1 MLRNSGS
8 ISSTRSSSKALRLIS
23 CFGSTCEN
31 CARMIGACGLMLRM
45 RPSSLLSAF
54 SSSLTSA
61 IFTRFA
67 SGVSATSTHCS
78 SLAALVAELLPTRS
92 HLFRMMRSANAICS
106 MDSFSAPS
114 GFSSSRCC
122 STCAASTT
130 VMIPSRR
137 YLAWMS
143 SSAKKVCATGAGS
156 AMPVVSISTASK
168 SLTLSCMRLSAS
180 TRSPRTVQHMQPF
193 ITSIT
198 SSLMRVTSGPSTLLP
213 AAAVEISFSSTPT
226 SPNSFS
232 MIAKR
237 RPWSGERRMWFSKVV
252 LPEPRKPVR
261 MVTGTRASAMAEGKE
276 GELAA

>member
-31 CARMIGACGLMLRM
+31 CAWMIGACGLMLRM
-45 RPSSLLSAF
+45 RPSSLLSASF
-54 SSSLTSA
+54 TSLAPAAS
-61 IFTRFA
+61 TR
-67 SGVSATSTHCS
+67 SPPGISATSRHCS
-78 SLAALVAELLPTRS
+78 SLAASVAELLPTRS

-122 STCAASTT
+122 TMCAASTT

-137 YLAWMS
+137 YLALMS
-143 SSAKKVCATGAGS
+143 SSTKKVCATGAGS

-198 SSLMRVTSGPSTLLP
+198 SSLMRVTP
-213 AAAVEISFSSTPT
+213 
-226 SPNSFS
+226 
-232 MIAKR
+232 
-237 RPWSGERRMWFSKVV
+237 
-252 LPEPRKPVR
+252 
-261 MVTGTRASAMAEGKE
+261 
-276 GELAA
+276 